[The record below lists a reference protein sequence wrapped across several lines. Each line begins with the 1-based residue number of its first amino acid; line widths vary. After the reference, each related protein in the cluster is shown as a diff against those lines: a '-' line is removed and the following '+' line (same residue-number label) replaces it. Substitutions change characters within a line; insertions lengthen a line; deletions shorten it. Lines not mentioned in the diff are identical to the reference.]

1 MKHRKLL
8 SFMLVLVISMLPIG
22 GYALSDES
30 TMEKY
35 IPLQGGA
42 FVTVRGS
49 EVDLE
54 RIGEEELRNIVEE
67 NGLEKG
73 DVLNIHEVFVAEQQ
87 KYSSRMQKL
96 RGYGV
101 RTETTKTYI
110 KDVVMSDVFLLS
122 AAKGQTTALTEE
134 YKETVSTKMIAGTAY
149 VVGEIGGSISAHIST
164 SQQFTGPPE
173 GDRNNTREY
182 RIRYNYKQCSFTQKM
197 CDENDFLLGT
207 RSGEARVPVR
217 YSIYSIDRKI

>member
-1 MKHRKLL
+1 
-8 SFMLVLVISMLPIG
+8 MLVLVISMLPIG

-49 EVDLE
+49 EADLE

-122 AAKGQTTALTEE
+122 AAKGQTMTLSED
-134 YKETVSTKMIAGTAY
+134 YKGTVSTKMIAGTTY
-149 VVGEIGGSISAHIST
+149 VVGDIGGSIAAYVST
-164 SQQFTGPPE
+164 TQQFTGPPE
-173 GDRNNTREY
+173 GNPNNSRAY
-182 RIRYNYKQCSFTQKM
+182 RIRYNGKQCSFTQKTY
-197 CDENDFLLGT
+197 DANDFLFGT
-207 RSGEARVPVR
+207 RSGEARVPFG
-217 YSIYSIDRKI
+217 YTLYSIDRTIK